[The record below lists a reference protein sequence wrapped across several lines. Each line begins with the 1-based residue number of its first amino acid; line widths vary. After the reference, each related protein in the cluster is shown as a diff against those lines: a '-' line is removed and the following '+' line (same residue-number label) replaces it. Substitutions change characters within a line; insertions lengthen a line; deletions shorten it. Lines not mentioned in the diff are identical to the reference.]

1 VEGAVELV
9 EVSAETPSSDTNCVA
24 ALLQDLGEHR
34 DTVNSASFSPDGQRV
49 VTGGYDKVKLWFTGG
64 SDRSKWGLL
73 QDLGEH
79 ENAVRSVAF
88 SPDGQR
94 VVTGGYCSEGIGRC

>member
-1 VEGAVELV
+1 
-9 EVSAETPSSDTNCVA
+9 
-24 ALLQDLGEHR
+24 
-34 DTVNSASFSPDGQRV
+34 VNSASFSPDGQRV
-49 VTGGYDKVKLWFTGG
+49 VTGGDDNKVKLCFTGG